1 MKIANIARTI
11 SKMSQADLD
20 KWAAIYGSHELAE
33 SGVVN
38 REKASRIAALY
49 RAASTVR
56 KVVCRIAAQDVL
68 LNRVLCVPI
77 EYRLSITD
85 DPSGLHGSAKRDLR
99 LADGLWLDYTATIH
113 PDHIA
118 ATRDH
123 PAKND
128 VGAAAFLAD
137 HLDIG
142 IDRCDM
148 QALKAD
154 AKWIAPIYGEVV
166 VSQAQ
171 GLYDL
176 YRDHI
181 DNKRASIM
189 ASIIVALFDRVEHD
203 DRARWMRINRA
214 SRESS
219 CDHFSEVE
227 STTVASSE
235 REFFCLDCLRVRR
248 EPFKKSRTH

>member
-1 MKIANIARTI
+1 MKIALIARTI

-38 REKASRIAALY
+38 REKASRITALY

-56 KVVCRIAAQDVL
+56 KVVCSIAAQDVL

-85 DPSGLHGSAKRDLR
+85 DPYGLHGSAKRDLR
-99 LADGLWLDYTATIH
+99 LSDGLWLDYTATIH

-128 VGAAAFLAD
+128 VWAASFLAY

-154 AKWIAPIYGEVV
+154 AELISPFYGEVV

-176 YRDHI
+176 YREHI
-181 DNKRASIM
+181 NNKRASIM

-203 DRARWMRINRA
+203 DRAREMRINRA

>member
-1 MKIANIARTI
+1 MKIANVARTI
-11 SKMSQADLD
+11 SKMSQADLV

-33 SGVVN
+33 SGIID
-38 REKASRIAALY
+38 RKKAGRIAGLY
-49 RAASTVR
+49 RAAATIR
-56 KVVCRIAAQDVL
+56 KAVCRIAAQDVL
-68 LNRVLCVPI
+68 LNRVLGIPI
-77 EYRLSITD
+77 DYTLSITD

-148 QALKAD
+148 AELKAD
-154 AKWIAPIYGEVV
+154 AKWIAPIYGDVV

-171 GLYDL
+171 GLYDI
-176 YRDHI
+176 YREHI
-181 DNKRASIM
+181 NHKRASLIG
-189 ASIIVALFDRVEHD
+189 SIIVALYERVDHEE
-203 DRARWMRINRA
+203 RARDMRINRA
-214 SRESS
+214 SREAS

-227 STTVASSE
+227 STTVGSSE

-248 EPFKKSRTH
+248 EPFKKSRIH